1 MGNFRIRPN
10 LPLFCFAT
18 LPLCHLCIFRIF
30 MNLPGIWHHAF
41 RSKGV
46 TRWELVQQ
54 IGFATLKTGLGIFN
68 VDANTIKPLIKASEK
83 KKDTW
88 TRKWTWNYGFESFQH
103 ASFKFRPLHARNN
116 FMTNMAM
123 RFVRERN
130 SWRARPTFSARTT
143 RIEMGPT
150 VWHQKQKG
158 TWINAQ
164 KRHFLKQKSQ
174 NYDSHNC
181 FCS

>member
-30 MNLPGIWHHAF
+30 KNSPGIWHHAF

-54 IGFATLKTGLGIFN
+54 IGFATLKTGLGFFN
-68 VDANTIKPLIKASEK
+68 VDANTKKLLIKASENK
-83 KKDTW
+83 TILEPANGPEIMVLNHFNMLNSNSASL
-88 TRKWTWNYGFESFQH
+88 TRED
-103 ASFKFRPLHARNN
+103 N
-116 FMTNMAM
+116 FMTNLAR

-143 RIEMGPT
+143 RIEM
-150 VWHQKQKG
+150 
-158 TWINAQ
+158 
-164 KRHFLKQKSQ
+164 
-174 NYDSHNC
+174 Y
-181 FCS
+181 